1 MSLRKNVRVQIMK
14 IKFFTVGGTIDKVY
28 FDRKNNYQVGDSR
41 LHEILKEVNV
51 VFEYECES
59 ILRKDSLD
67 ITDEERQIIL
77 GRVAEEKHRHI
88 VITHGT
94 DTMVQT
100 AEILRSVPDKVI
112 VLTGSMEPARFRS
125 SDAEFNIGCAIAA
138 VQLLPPG
145 VYIVMNGRIFDSGR
159 VRKNVELGQFEDI

>member
-1 MSLRKNVRVQIMK
+1 MK

-28 FDRKNNYQVGDSR
+28 FDRKNDYQVGDSS
-41 LHEILKEVNV
+41 LHDILKGVNV
-51 VFEYECES
+51 GFEYECES

-77 GRVAEEKHRHI
+77 GRVAEDKHRHI

-100 AEILRSVPDKVI
+100 AKTLQSVPDKVI
-112 VLTGSMEPARFRS
+112 VLTGSMEPARFKS
-125 SDAEFNIGCAIAA
+125 SDAEFNIGCAITA

-145 VYIVMNGRIFDSGR
+145 VYIVINGRIFDSDR
-159 VRKNVELGQFEDI
+159 VRKNVELGRFEDI

>member
-1 MSLRKNVRVQIMK
+1 MN

-28 FDRKNNYQVGDSR
+28 FDRKNDYQVGDSR
-41 LHEILKEVNV
+41 LHEILKEADVG
-51 VFEYECES
+51 FEYECES

-67 ITDEERQIIL
+67 ITDEERQVIL
-77 GRVAEEKHRHI
+77 GRVAEEKNRHI

-100 AEILRSVPDKVI
+100 AKILRSVPDKVI

-145 VYIVMNGRIFDSGR
+145 VYVVMNGRIFDSDR
-159 VRKNVELGQFEDI
+159 VRKNVELGRFEEI

>member
-1 MSLRKNVRVQIMK
+1 
-14 IKFFTVGGTIDKVY
+14 
-28 FDRKNNYQVGDSR
+28 
-41 LHEILKEVNV
+41 LKGVNV
-51 VFEYECES
+51 GFEYECES

-77 GRVAEEKHRHI
+77 GRVAEDKHRHI

-100 AEILRSVPDKVI
+100 AKTLQSVPDKVI
-112 VLTGSMEPARFRS
+112 VLTGSMEPARFKS
-125 SDAEFNIGCAIAA
+125 SDAEFNIGCAITA

-145 VYIVMNGRIFDSGR
+145 VYIVINGRIFDSDR
-159 VRKNVELGQFEDI
+159 VRKNVELGRFEDI

>member
-1 MSLRKNVRVQIMK
+1 MK

-28 FDRKNNYQVGDSR
+28 FDRKNDYQVGDSS
-41 LHEILKEVNV
+41 LHDILKGVNV
-51 VFEYECES
+51 GFEYECES
-59 ILRKDSLD
+59 ILRKDSLN

-77 GRVAEEKHRHI
+77 GRVAEDKHRHI

-100 AEILRSVPDKVI
+100 AKTLQSVPDKVI
-112 VLTGSMEPARFRS
+112 VLTGSMEPARFKS
-125 SDAEFNIGCAIAA
+125 SDAEFNIGCAITA

-145 VYIVMNGRIFDSGR
+145 VYIVINGRIFDSDR
-159 VRKNVELGQFEDI
+159 VRKNVELGRFEDI

>member
-1 MSLRKNVRVQIMK
+1 MK

-28 FDRKNNYQVGDSR
+28 FDRKSDYQVGDSR

-51 VFEYECES
+51 GFEYECES

-77 GRVAEEKHRHI
+77 SRVTKEKCRHI

-94 DTMVQT
+94 DTMVET
-100 AEILRSVPDKVI
+100 AKILRSVPDKVI

-145 VYIVMNGRIFDSGR
+145 AYIVMNGRIFDSDR
-159 VRKNVELGQFEDI
+159 VRKNVALGRFEDT

>member
-1 MSLRKNVRVQIMK
+1 MSLRKNAQVEIMK

-28 FDRKNNYQVGDSR
+28 FDRKNDYQIGDSP
-41 LHEILKEVNV
+41 LHEILKEADVG
-51 VFEYECES
+51 FEYDCES

-67 ITDEERQIIL
+67 ITDEERQTIL
-77 GRVAEEKHRHI
+77 SRVTEDKHQHI

-145 VYIVMNGRIFDSGR
+145 VYVVMNGRIFDSDR
-159 VRKNVELGQFEDI
+159 VIKNVELGRFEEI

>member
-1 MSLRKNVRVQIMK
+1 MK

-28 FDRKNNYQVGDSR
+28 FDRKNDYQVGDSS
-41 LHEILKEVNV
+41 LLEILKEVNV
-51 VFEYECES
+51 GFEYECDS

-77 GRVAEEKHRHI
+77 SRVAEDRHRHI

-100 AEILRSVPDKVI
+100 AEI
-112 VLTGSMEPARFRS
+112 GSMEPARFRS

-145 VYIVMNGRIFDSGR
+145 VYIAMNGRIFDSGK
-159 VRKNVELGQFEDI
+159 VRKNVELGRFEDI

>member
-1 MSLRKNVRVQIMK
+1 MK

-28 FDRKNNYQVGDSR
+28 FDRKNDYQVGDSR
-41 LHEILKEVNV
+41 LLEILKEANV
-51 VFEYECES
+51 GFDYELES

-67 ITDEERQIIL
+67 ITEEERRIIL
-77 GRVAEEKHRHI
+77 DKVAGEKQDHI

-100 AEILRSVPDKVI
+100 AKILRSVPDKVI
-112 VLTGSMEPARFRS
+112 VLTGSMEPARFMS
-125 SDAEFNIGCAIAA
+125 SDADFNIGCAIAA

-145 VYIVMNGRIFDSGR
+145 IYIAMNGRIFDSGK
-159 VRKNVELGQFEDI
+159 VRKNVEFNRFETV

>member
-1 MSLRKNVRVQIMK
+1 M
-14 IKFFTVGGTIDKVY
+14 Y
-28 FDRKNNYQVGDSR
+28 FDRKNDYQIGDSR
-41 LHEILKEVNV
+41 LFEILKEVNAG
-51 VFEYECES
+51 FEYECES

-67 ITDEERQIIL
+67 ITDEERQTIL
-77 GRVAEEKHRHI
+77 GKVAEEKHQYI

-145 VYIVMNGRIFDSGR
+145 IYIAMNGRIFDSGR